1 MHALPVR
8 PTNAGPLARAPR
20 RLLTAG
26 VALLAACGEDSP
38 TGGNATADA
47 AEFRRLVVTD
57 TAPFARVFD
66 VATAQRVDSM
76 GGLPSRVTYLYTARG
91 RIAFAHFQT
100 RNQISFIDGGVFEQA
115 GRGVKQAPRIV
126 GSFSD
131 QTPIHG
137 NFNGDMVSV
146 HFDGSGNVRFWS
158 EQGVAAGNTQPVL
171 TVRTGNAHH
180 GAGMSTVDGG
190 FVSASIQDPANPV
203 LPNGVVVYN
212 RQGQEVAR
220 NTSCPG
226 LHGLAGNAVGK
237 LYGCADGALLVTTT
251 GTTVNFQK
259 LAHATDPRFGVGT
272 VWAREG
278 QPNFLV
284 RMAIRGQPV
293 SPATRALGVTNVAT
307 RTMQPVAMPA
317 NEIDWTAEV
326 DYTGRFALVLGRLGN
341 LHVLDMTTRQV
352 TGTLAGV
359 VPPMPTAGAVLTPFF
374 AFAQGVAY
382 MTSPTQGRIYEIAI
396 SSTGTPSLSRTMN
409 VGGTP
414 ERIAVLG
421 VRENRTLQR

>member
-1 MHALPVR
+1 
-8 PTNAGPLARAPR
+8 
-20 RLLTAG
+20 
-26 VALLAACGEDSP
+26 
-38 TGGNATADA
+38 
-47 AEFRRLVVTD
+47 
-57 TAPFARVFD
+57 
-66 VATAQRVDSM
+66 
-76 GGLPSRVTYLYTARG
+76 
-91 RIAFAHFQT
+91 
-100 RNQISFIDGGVFEQA
+100 
-115 GRGVKQAPRIV
+115 
-126 GSFSD
+126 
-131 QTPIHG
+131 
-137 NFNGDMVSV
+137 
-146 HFDGSGNVRFWS
+146 
-158 EQGVAAGNTQPVL
+158 
-171 TVRTGNAHH
+171 
-180 GAGMSTVDGG
+180 MSTVDGG

-284 RMAIRGQPV
+284 RMSIRGQPV
-293 SPATRALGVTNVAT
+293 SAATRAIGVTNVAT
-307 RTMQPVAMPA
+307 RTMQPVPLPA
-317 NEIDWTAEV
+317 NEIDWTADV
-326 DYTGRFALVLGRLGN
+326 DYTGRYALVLGRLGN
-341 LHVLDMTTRQV
+341 LHVLDMTTRQI

-359 VPPMPTAGAVLTPFF
+359 VPPMPTAGAVLTPFI

-409 VGGTP
+409 VGGAP

>member
-1 MHALPVR
+1 MRSVSPVRAATYRRAVSLAALPLG
-8 PTNAGPLARAPR
+8 AL
-20 RLLTAG
+20 
-26 VALLAACGEDSP
+26 LLAACGDDNP
-38 TGGNATADA
+38 TAAAETAPAT
-47 AEFRRLVVTD
+47 EFRRLVVSD
-57 TAPFARVFD
+57 TAPFARIFD

-76 GGLPSRVTYLYTARG
+76 GGLPSRITYLYTAKG

-100 RNQISFIDGGVFEQA
+100 RNQVSFIDGGVFEQN

-137 NFNGDMVSV
+137 NYNGDMVSV

-171 TVRTGNAHH
+171 TVRTGNPHH
-180 GAGMSTVDGG
+180 GAGMANGDGAL
-190 FVSASIQDPANPV
+190 VSATIQDPSNPA

-226 LHGLAGNAVGK
+226 LHGLAGNAQGK
-237 LYGCADGALLVTTT
+237 LYGCADGALFVSTAG
-251 GTTVNFQK
+251 GTASFQK
-259 LAHATDPRFGVGT
+259 FAHATDPRFGVGT

-284 RMAIRGQPV
+284 RMSIRGQPV
-293 SPATRALGVTNVAT
+293 SAATRAIGVAQVST
-307 RTMQPVAMPA
+307 RTMFPIAMPG
-317 NEIDWTAEV
+317 NEIDWTA
-326 DYTGRFALVLGRLGN
+326 DIDHTGRFALVLGRSGN
-341 LHVLDMTTRQV
+341 LHVVDMTSRQV
-352 TGTLAGV
+352 TGTLSGL
-359 VPPMPTAGAVLTPFF
+359 VPPMPTSGTVLTPFF
-374 AFAQGVAY
+374 AFAEGTAY
-382 MTSPTQGRIYEIAI
+382 MTSPMQGRVYEIAV
-396 SSTGTPSLSRTMN
+396 SATGTPTIARTMN

-414 ERIAVLG
+414 ERITVLG
-421 VRENRTLQR
+421 VRENRSLSR